1 VLWFLRWPHPEVFS
15 YALVTTAL
23 VLVDRGRWAWAAAAI
38 AMASWQAPPL
48 LVVLAWTVGQAAR
61 DGWRSMILAAV
72 PGGAVAVVPMAFS
85 LWAFGMPSMLA
96 RASDPTLVS
105 VRRVLELVL
114 DPNIG
119 MGMYA
124 PVTLSL
130 FVGAALWALLVRR
143 TVSPTGQLLAC
154 LVVMMALASSTMNWN
169 HGTAGPSRYVVWM
182 LPLVFH
188 GVASMRTPPGR
199 AWRVVYRLGLAASL
213 VTQIGVMVAL
223 GGMTPRFS
231 YLEHSPL
238 AQAVLRTAP
247 QLYNPSAEIFLERS
261 RHQEEPSPFGVFF
274 RRGRCR
280 KALVSARDLGLL
292 EAACGAL
299 PDSAKRWRPVAP
311 DDLTYV
317 DFPARVPAV
326 SDAGR
331 RVAMAPWSLAA
342 WLRLTTPRC
351 DEPGQPLCGVVT
363 LDVGEHTV
371 RPGNRVRA
379 GVRVRPVATVE
390 GADLYLGV
398 TLPDGHRVVRRP
410 PGLLTIS
417 HTRHGLSRGDRSAV
431 IGAAGRATTIPL
443 FDVVIDPG
451 VVAGAYE
458 VFAVVA
464 RPAHPAQTDV
474 ELSDVLA
481 WAVETIV
488 VSH

>member
-1 VLWFLRWPHPEVFS
+1 
-15 YALVTTAL
+15 
-23 VLVDRGRWAWAAAAI
+23 
-38 AMASWQAPPL
+38 
-48 LVVLAWTVGQAAR
+48 
-61 DGWRSMILAAV
+61 
-72 PGGAVAVVPMAFS
+72 
-85 LWAFGMPSMLA
+85 
-96 RASDPTLVS
+96 
-105 VRRVLELVL
+105 
-114 DPNIG
+114 
-119 MGMYA
+119 
-124 PVTLSL
+124 
-130 FVGAALWALLVRR
+130 
-143 TVSPTGQLLAC
+143 
-154 LVVMMALASSTMNWN
+154 
-169 HGTAGPSRYVVWM
+169 
-182 LPLVFH
+182 
-188 GVASMRTPPGR
+188 
-199 AWRVVYRLGLAASL
+199 
-213 VTQIGVMVAL
+213 
-223 GGMTPRFS
+223 
-231 YLEHSPL
+231 
-238 AQAVLRTAP
+238 
-247 QLYNPSAEIFLERS
+247 
-261 RHQEEPSPFGVFF
+261 
-274 RRGRCR
+274 
-280 KALVSARDLGLL
+280 
-292 EAACGAL
+292 
-299 PDSAKRWRPVAP
+299 VAP

-431 IGAAGRATTIPL
+431 IGAASRATTIPL